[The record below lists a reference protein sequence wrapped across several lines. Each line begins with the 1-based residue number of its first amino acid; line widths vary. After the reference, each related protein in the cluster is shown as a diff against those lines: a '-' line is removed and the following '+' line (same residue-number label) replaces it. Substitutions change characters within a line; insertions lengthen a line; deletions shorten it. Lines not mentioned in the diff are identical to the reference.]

1 MLPFYRVNSEFTT
14 IFTRHHDDVWKM
26 KYVSNPIIAKLKVLF
41 NWKNE
46 RTPIK
51 KISNVNICT
60 SWNKICFAAWFYH
73 FFPSSKTRYYDR
85 QIQIPHGGFFWKYI
99 SKRISIVCF
108 RVISISELVSRC
120 CCSFPEEVRTGR
132 NRLCWQNPFK
142 KATKWLKIKKKKV
155 YNFRKSL
162 PFLYQIG
169 FSGSI
174 CKHLENGFE
183 GSWTRHTLNLLISYK
198 ISLLCG
204 PYTTTTS
211 LTKTM
216 TRSFV
221 LDLQLLLL
229 SRTFMPM
236 EWLNTW
242 MGKTISQELG
252 IIRIIISVIIITNS
266 HKNGSILQHSTAKKR
281 KKKRLPF
288 SCGLLSFC
296 PTIF

>member
-1 MLPFYRVNSEFTT
+1 MY
-14 IFTRHHDDVWKM
+14 I
-26 KYVSNPIIAKLKVLF
+26 LKQNLLCCLILSF
-41 NWKNE
+41 F
-46 RTPIK
+46 
-51 KISNVNICT
+51 SFQQ
-60 SWNKICFAAWFYH
+60 NKILWSADTNSAW
-73 FFPSSKTRYYDR
+73 
-85 QIQIPHGGFFWKYI
+85 GFLLEIYI

-108 RVISISELVSRC
+108 RVIFISELVSRC

-252 IIRIIISVIIITNS
+252 IIRIIISVIVITNS
-266 HKNGSILQHSTAKKR
+266 HKNGFILQHS

-288 SCGLLSFC
+288 SCELLSFC